1 VEERAKVGVSKEL
14 QAQALGKADRERLDK
29 EKTNRACCKP
39 NQNQLL
45 HHDVCTLAPAA
56 VLLLASTSMRL
67 RTITPALPYTLV
79 TELENCG
86 IRTEAD
92 LLFNNGTVM
101 QIFEKLPHA
110 TVTLV
115 ELEECIKAVTA
126 LVSSP
131 WIDSGD
137 LLAHEEGQYATYVP
151 LSTGI
156 PQLDKIINGLNGPQ
170 VLEVSGDHGTGKSVC
185 IA

>member
-14 QAQALGKADRERLDK
+14 QLKRKLSARPIEERLDK

-131 WIDSGD
+131 C
-137 LLAHEEGQYATYVP
+137 QYATYVP